1 MYTYYK
7 AIPLWT
13 THNTYIGKNKIV
25 LQKFS
30 NIEDAILAAKEDETL
45 LRPNNWEFSRHDWF
59 GLFKTVIPMESLFN
73 QGLLGSH
80 IVRDEIGRIY
90 TFK

>member
-7 AIPLWT
+7 AIPLWK
-13 THNTYIGKNKIV
+13 THDTYIGKNKIV
-25 LQKFS
+25 LEKFS
-30 NIEDAILAAKEDETL
+30 TIEDAILAAKEDETL

-80 IVRDEIGRIY
+80 IVRDDFSIIY